1 VAKKAKNNSDD
12 KQVKKPAKSPAS
24 KATKEVKAPRKPASA
39 KKPAAPAKPEPA
51 KTLTTLTVKELAHFQ
66 QLLLLKRAE
75 LVGDVNSMEDEAL
88 QKSRLNSSG
97 DLSTMP
103 IHMADIG
110 TANYEQ
116 EFALGLLDGERKL
129 LREINDAL
137 LRIQDRTYG
146 ICEGTGNEI
155 SKARLEANPWARYCV
170 EYARMLEKGLVKE
183 GEHVSKGSSDD
194 DDAIDDED
202 IIDDEELTED
212 MDEDEEESE
221 APDEEPLVAEDEEP
235 DDDGLDWRE
244 SKNN

>member
-1 VAKKAKNNSDD
+1 VAKKGKDNND
-12 KQVKKPAKSPAS
+12 KQGKKPAKTASS
-24 KATKEVKAPRKPASA
+24 KATKEVKRVRRPAVAA
-39 KKPAAPAKPEPA
+39 KSAAPAKPEPV
-51 KTLTTLTVKELAHFQ
+51 KTLTYLTVKELAHFQ
-66 QLLLLKRAE
+66 QLLLIKRAE
-75 LVGDVNSMEDEAL
+75 LVGDVNSMENEAL

-116 EFALGLLDGERKL
+116 EFSLGLLDGERKM
-129 LREINDAL
+129 LREINEAL

-183 GEHVSKGSSDD
+183 GERTSRGSEDD
-194 DDAIDDED
+194 EDSIDDED
-202 IIDDEELTED
+202 ILDDEDLTEEL
-212 MDEDEEESE
+212 DEEEESE
-221 APDEEPLVAEDEEP
+221 APEEEPLVAEDEEP
-235 DDDGLDWRE
+235 DDDGPGWRE

>member
-1 VAKKAKNNSDD
+1 VAKKGKDNND
-12 KQVKKPAKSPAS
+12 KQVKKPARSADP
-24 KATKEVKAPRKPASA
+24 KATKEVKGAAKPADSRKSA
-39 KKPAAPAKPEPA
+39 SQAKPEPV
-51 KTLTTLTVKELAHFQ
+51 KTLTNLTPKELAHFQ
-66 QLLLLKRAE
+66 RLLLAKRAE

-88 QKSRLNSSG
+88 QKSRLNASG

-137 LRIQDRTYG
+137 LRIQERTYG

-183 GEHVSKGSSDD
+183 GEKVSKGSDEED
-194 DDAIDDED
+194 VIDDED
-202 IIDDEELTED
+202 IIDDEELSEEPDEEEEETETPEEEPLAP
-212 MDEDEEESE
+212 EDEELGE
-221 APDEEPLVAEDEEP
+221 
-235 DDDGLDWRE
+235 DGLDWRE

>member
-1 VAKKAKNNSDD
+1 VARKGKDNDD
-12 KQVKKPAKSPAS
+12 KQVKKPAKSAAP
-24 KATKEVKAPRKPASA
+24 KATKAAKAPSKPSGVRKPVAQE
-39 KKPAAPAKPEPA
+39 KPEPV
-51 KTLTTLTVKELAHFQ
+51 KTLTHLTPKELAHFQ
-66 QLLLLKRAE
+66 QLLLTKRAE
-75 LVGDVNSMEDEAL
+75 LVGDVNSMENEAL

-137 LRIQDRTYG
+137 LRIQDMTYG

-170 EYARMLEKGLVKE
+170 DYARMLEKGLVKE
-183 GEHVSKGSSDD
+183 GERFSKE
-194 DDAIDDED
+194 DED
-202 IIDDEELTED
+202 IDDEEILDDEDLTED
-212 MDEDEEESE
+212 IDEEEEESE
-221 APDEEPLVAEDEEP
+221 APEEEPLAAEDEEP